1 MARTKRWTTTHQNGI
16 HEVTISS
23 WKYFHDYLQES
34 LIDSDNYI
42 FRGQKEESWKIE
54 PTLIRHCREKVGANF
69 TAISKSHL
77 NSFKFSV
84 RGRAN
89 NLKDIIENDDEL
101 WALGQHFGLKT
112 PLLDFTESPYVSA
125 YFAYHEKETSSK
137 FRVIYGLSKAAVASQ
152 LKDSLVFFK
161 PLSDHNQRL
170 ISQGGSFI
178 KFLREIDLEALIRKT
193 YKIDESRIKLYKLK
207 IPNKDRELCLK
218 FLNSMNINHNTLFP
232 DLLGASLYCNTK
244 LEIKNY

>member
-1 MARTKRWTTTHQNGI
+1 MARSKRWTASHKHGI
-16 HEVTISS
+16 QEVTLTS
-23 WKYFHDYLQES
+23 WKYFHDFLQES

-54 PTLIRHCREKVGANF
+54 PTLIRHCRDMSGAKF
-69 TAISKSHL
+69 GAILKSHL

-84 RGRAN
+84 RGRAK
-89 NLKDIIENDDEL
+89 NLKDIIDNEDEL

-112 PLLDFTESPYVSA
+112 PLLDFTESPYVGA
-125 YFAYHEKETSSK
+125 YFAYHEIETKSK
-137 FRVIYGLSKAAVASQ
+137 YRVIYGLSKAAVARQ
-152 LKDSLVFFK
+152 LHSDLVFVK
-161 PLSDHNQRL
+161 PLSDNNQRL
-170 ISQGGSFI
+170 ISQGGSFV
-178 KFLREIDLEALIRKT
+178 KFLTEIDLETLIEKT
-193 YKIDESRIKLYKLK
+193 YKVDESRIKLYKIK